1 MIDNPIG
8 QHPCRIAE
16 YLPLIRA
23 TDGLTLSQVCTLSGL
38 EPSTIQNW
46 IKRGYVPH
54 PVGKKYRERHLARIL
69 LIAELRESMQ
79 IDRVGGLLSYIN
91 GDADDE
97 SDDIIAEEALYD
109 LFCDIAQELCEKPA
123 SPDQIGQRVAVF
135 LNGSVKTTDSA
146 KLVTALT
153 VMAYT
158 YMANQYKHGADALYV
173 QQIEDLPQSR

>member
-1 MIDNPIG
+1 MTDNPTDKRLS
-8 QHPCRIAE
+8 HRIAD

-23 TDGLTLSQVCTLSGL
+23 TDGLTLSQVCSMSGL
-38 EPSTIQNW
+38 ESSTIQNW

-69 LIAELRESMQ
+69 LITELRESMQ
-79 IDRVGGLLSYIN
+79 IDRVGALLRYVN

-97 SDDIIAEEALYD
+97 SDDIIKEEALYD
-109 LFCDIAQELCEKPA
+109 LFCDIAQDLRDDPV
-123 SPDQIGQRVAVF
+123 SPDQIGERVKSF
-135 LNGSVKTTDSA
+135 LDDSVETADSA

-158 YMANQYKHGADALYV
+158 YMANRYKRGADVLFI
-173 QQIEDLPQSR
+173 QCIEKGLPL

>member
-1 MIDNPIG
+1 MIDNPSL
-8 QHPCRIAE
+8 QRPCRIAE

-69 LIAELRESMQ
+69 LISELRESMQ
-79 IDRVGGLLSYIN
+79 IDRVGGLLRYVN

-97 SDDIIAEEALYD
+97 SDDIITEEALYD
-109 LFCDIAQELCEKPA
+109 LFCDIAQELSENPA
-123 SPDQIGQRVAVF
+123 PPDQIEQTVTAF
-135 LNGSVKTTDSA
+135 LDDSVNTTDSA

-153 VMAYT
+153 VMANT
-158 YMANQYKHGADALYV
+158 HMANRYKQNADALYA
-173 QQIEDLPQSR
+173 QMIDDLPQSR

>member
-1 MIDNPIG
+1 MIDNPADKRLS
-8 QHPCRIAE
+8 HRIVD

-23 TDGLTLSQVCTLSGL
+23 TDGLTLSQVCSISGL

-54 PVGKKYRERHLARIL
+54 PIGKKYRERHLARIL
-69 LIAELRESMQ
+69 LITELRESMQ
-79 IDRVGGLLSYIN
+79 IDRVGVLLRYVN

-97 SDDIIAEEALYD
+97 SDDIIKEEAMYD
-109 LFCDIAQELCEKPA
+109 LFCDIALDLNHNPVPA
-123 SPDQIGQRVAVF
+123 DKIGGRVASF
-135 LNGSVKTTDSA
+135 LDNSVETADSA

-158 YMANQYKHGADALYV
+158 YMANRYKRGADALFEEY
-173 QQIEDLPQSR
+173 ID

>member
-1 MIDNPIG
+1 M
-8 QHPCRIAE
+8 Q
-16 YLPLIRA
+16 A

-69 LIAELRESMQ
+69 LISELRESMQ
-79 IDRVGGLLSYIN
+79 IDRVGSLLRYVN

-97 SDDIIAEEALYD
+97 SDDIIREEALYD
-109 LFCDIAQELCEKPA
+109 LFCDIALDLTDEPA
-123 SPDQIGQRVAVF
+123 PPGQIGERVAAF
-135 LNGSVKTTDSA
+135 LDDSVETADSA
-146 KLVTALT
+146 KLRTALT

-158 YMANQYKHGADALYV
+158 YMANRYKRGAEALFAE
-173 QQIEDLPQSR
+173 QIDNVNPD

>member
-1 MIDNPIG
+1 MIDNPTEK
-8 QHPCRIAE
+8 HCSCRIAD

-23 TDGLTLSQVCTLSGL
+23 ADGLTLSQVCTLSGL

-69 LIAELRESMQ
+69 LISELRESMQ
-79 IDRVGGLLSYIN
+79 IDRVGALLRYVN

-97 SDDIIAEEALYD
+97 SDDIIKEEALYD
-109 LFCDIAQELCEKPA
+109 LFCDITQDLTDELA
-123 SPDQIGQRVAVF
+123 APDQIGERVAAF
-135 LNGSVKTTDSA
+135 LDDSVETADSA
-146 KLVTALT
+146 KLTTALT

-158 YMANQYKHGADALYV
+158 HMANRYKRCADALFL
-173 QQIEDLPQSR
+173 QDIENGLPR